1 MVIVVDPYIAGIS
14 GDMVLCALIDLGA
27 DKNKILEGIKKC
39 GKFLPDS
46 TIKKLDFTKIDK
58 HGIQSTSLILEIEE
72 NTHERKGSEIKEAI
86 KNSLIELNL
95 SAKAKNFAEGC
106 INSLISA
113 ESKVHGIPEES
124 VHFHEAS
131 SIDTLIDVIGVAI
144 ASDDL
149 KLFEDKI
156 FSMPICVGNGTVSF
170 SHGVMSNP
178 ASAILEIFKNSKLI
192 IHGRN
197 AESELTTPTGACILV
212 NLTNSPINYYPSMK
226 IESIGY
232 GAGKKDFA
240 QFSNVLKI
248 VKGLKKNTFDSDSV
262 IVLETNVDDVSGE
275 VLGNLIEKMMNNGAK
290 DAFITHGITKKGRPT
305 NLVKVIC
312 DNENYDSLASILIDE
327 TGTLGIRVTLSDRI
341 ILPRSMHQIKLTF
354 DGKEF
359 DIKYKVSFFQG
370 KSNFKVEFDDL
381 KLVSDFLKKS
391 IRETESL
398 IRKEI
403 LQRNVGNG
411 QT

>member
-27 DKNKILEGIKKC
+27 DKHKILDGLKKC
-39 GKFLPDS
+39 SNFLPDS

-58 HGIQSTSLILEIEE
+58 HGILSTSMILEIEE
-72 NTHERKGSEIKEAI
+72 NVHERKGLEIKEAI
-86 KNSLIELNL
+86 KNSANEINL
-95 SAKAKNFAEGC
+95 SSKAKNFAEAC

-131 SIDTLIDVIGVAI
+131 SIDTLIDIVGAAI
-144 ASDDL
+144 ALDDL
-149 KLFEDKI
+149 NLFDDEI
-156 FSMPICVGNGTVSF
+156 FSMPICVGSGTVSF
-170 SHGVMSNP
+170 SHGIMSNP
-178 ASAILEIFKNSKLI
+178 ASAILEIFKNSQLI
-192 IHGRN
+192 IHGHN
-197 AESELTTPTGACILV
+197 TESELTTPTGACILV
-212 NLTNSPINYYPSMK
+212 NLTNSSIDYYPSMK

-232 GAGKKDFA
+232 GAGKKDFE

-248 VKGLKKNTFDSDSV
+248 VKGIKKTNFDSDSV

-275 VLGNLIEKMMNNGAK
+275 VLGNLIEKMMNTGAK

-305 NLVKVIC
+305 NVVKVIC
-312 DNENYDSLASILIDE
+312 DNENYDNLANILIDE
-327 TGTLGIRVTLSDRI
+327 TGTLGIRVTRSNRI
-341 ILPRSMHQIKLTF
+341 TLPRSIHQIKLTF

-359 DIKYKVSFFQG
+359 DIKYKVSSFQG

-381 KLVSDFLKKS
+381 KLVANFLQKS

-403 LQRNVGNG
+403 IKGNVENG